1 MKIFFIFL
9 ITISPLLSQW
19 KEQERPIS
27 LYRLN
32 NIASGSDFLVGSL
45 DDPYFSF
52 DNGETWEKRTNG
64 LPEKRGIIEKIIVD
78 NDFIYIK
85 SMSTIINPIE
95 FFYYTK
101 DKGLNWLK
109 VGEYQDYSNSKILRD
124 IKVKNNIIYVLPFS
138 YRSVIKSIDFG
149 ETWDTLGLWDK
160 NINYMNYLDVKN
172 DTIVVADAGAI
183 GSSGPVNSGVIVSI
197 DGGKTW
203 EKRNN
208 GLGLGNITCLKIH
221 KNNIFVGTKDGFYF
235 SENFGES
242 YKRAGSIIYNTYINE
257 IEIVDDTVYI
267 ATEFGLFKALN
278 LWKEWVEI
286 PQFKLQFVNDIH
298 YKRNNLFVSSRDRDY
313 SNYYSYLSQDKNH
326 FKQLNFIKE
335 STLSDFLLDYPNLYF
350 STYNFTQNYIY
361 SKSKIDD
368 NNSIIYD
375 ENLTKGLYSLSKYNK
390 SIIARI
396 VSFSSKGDN
405 NQIILS
411 SNNGVSWKTIKL
423 NNEKINIRTV
433 LLLKE
438 DTIFVAS
445 NDSLYISSDF
455 GENWGIFKTEDFVVN
470 ENLSKIINIKRING
484 KIYFYGS
491 GRILETDDQ
500 LSYWKPLL
508 NITHNEYNREI
519 FNISKFRNS
528 IFSISFKGNLVEPS
542 TIDFSRSTD
551 EGKTWENIENR
562 FNDYND
568 IRFLNVYN
576 IEDYVFVGTT
586 SGVFYSKDNGD
597 SFEEINDGISNSA
610 MSNGKEFYIY
620 DDKLVYCSGGGIF
633 HRDLEE
639 LGITLTSV
647 EKTEQRNYLY
657 TFPPFPQPTKQEVK
671 ISTYWDSALPF
682 TADDVEIYNLAGIKI
697 NTENKLSIN
706 KETNYKGHIIW
717 DTSGEQ
723 AGIYIVNIKHGTE
736 TRMQK
741 VMVEK

>member
-160 NINYMNYLDVKN
+160 NINYMNYLDVRN
-172 DTIVVADAGAI
+172 DTIVVADAGAF
-183 GSSGPVNSGVIVSI
+183 GSAGPVNSGVIVSI

-208 GLGLGNITCLKIH
+208 GLGLGNITCLKIY
-221 KNNIFVGTKDGFYF
+221 KNNIFVGNKDGFYF

-242 YKRAGSIIYNTYINE
+242 YKRAGSIIYNTYLND
-257 IEIVDDTVYI
+257 IEIIDDTVYI
-267 ATEFGLFKALN
+267 ATETGLYKAID

-286 PQFKLQFVNDIH
+286 PQFKLQRVFEIH
-298 YKRNNLFVSSRDRDY
+298 YGLNKLFVSASHRNY
-313 SNYYSYLSQDKNH
+313 SNSKSYYSKNLELFDVLR
-326 FKQLNFIKE
+326 FKKE
-335 STLSDFLLDYPNLYF
+335 SDLNTFEFNFPNLYF
-350 STYNFTQNYIY
+350 STENFTGNSIY
-361 SKSKIDD
+361 KIDGF
-368 NNSIIYD
+368 NSENIEITTDYYGESLWNISTYEEIIACKLRPYTNKEPKNRILLSND
-375 ENLTKGLYSLSKYNK
+375 LGNTWEIKEILNEQLDIREIFVLNQDSLLLGTKNGLYFSSDLGTNWDLFLTKD
-390 SIIARI
+390 SI
-396 VSFSSKGDN
+396 
-405 NQIILS
+405 
-411 SNNGVSWKTIKL
+411 
-423 NNEKINIRTV
+423 
-433 LLLKE
+433 
-438 DTIFVAS
+438 
-445 NDSLYISSDF
+445 
-455 GENWGIFKTEDFVVN
+455 VN
-470 ENLSKIINIKRING
+470 ENLSKILNIKKINN
-484 KIYFYGS
+484 KIYLYGD
-491 GRILETDDQ
+491 GRILETDKN
-500 LSYWKPLL
+500 LTYWKQILTEKS
-508 NITHNEYNREI
+508 NDFYNEI
-519 FNISKFRNS
+519 FDVSKFKNNVF
-528 IFSISFKGNLVEPS
+528 IVSFKGQFIEPS
-542 TIDFSRSTD
+542 TIDFTRSTD

-597 SFEEINDGISNSA
+597 SFEEINDGLSNSA

-633 HRDLEE
+633 HRNLEE
-639 LGITLTSV
+639 LGITLLV
-647 EKTEQRNYLY
+647 EKTEERNYLY

-682 TADDVEIYNLAGIKI
+682 TIDDVEIYNLAGIKV
-697 NTENKLSIN
+697 NTTNKLSIK

-736 TRMQK
+736 TRTQK

>member
-1 MKIFFIFL
+1 MFLLYIILLTSIIFPKWNKLVTPKNLSNLENITSGNDFIVGA
-9 ITISPLLSQW
+9 
-19 KEQERPIS
+19 S
-27 LYRLN
+27 LMP
-32 NIASGSDFLVGSL
+32 F
-45 DDPYFSF
+45 FSF
-52 DNGETWEKRTNG
+52 DGGETWELRNNG
-64 LPEKRGIIEKIIVD
+64 LPEDFGTIDKLVVDDDIVYVLSSVGSLSLRS
-78 NDFIYIK
+78 DFYF
-85 SMSTIINPIE
+85 TI
-95 FFYYTK
+95 
-101 DKGLNWLK
+101 DKGMNWNK
-109 VGEYQDYSNSKILRD
+109 VGENQNYTNHRILND
-124 IKVKNNIIYVLPFS
+124 LKVENGTIYVLPYSF
-138 YRSVIKSIDFG
+138 RSIIKSTDFG

>member
-160 NINYMNYLDVKN
+160 NINYMNYLDVRN
-172 DTIVVADAGAI
+172 DTIVVADAGAF
-183 GSSGPVNSGVIVSI
+183 GSAGPVNSGVIVSI

-208 GLGLGNITCLKIH
+208 GLGLGNITCLKIY
-221 KNNIFVGTKDGFYF
+221 KNNIFVGNKDGFYF

-242 YKRAGSIIYNTYINE
+242 YKRAGSIIYNTYLND
-257 IEIVDDTVYI
+257 IEIIDDTVYI
-267 ATEFGLFKALN
+267 ATETGLYKAID

-286 PQFKLQFVNDIH
+286 PQFKLQRVFEIH
-298 YKRNNLFVSSRDRDY
+298 YGLNKLFVSASHRNY
-313 SNYYSYLSQDKNH
+313 SNSKSYYSKNLELFDVLR
-326 FKQLNFIKE
+326 FKKE
-335 STLSDFLLDYPNLYF
+335 SDLNTFEFNFPNLYF
-350 STYNFTQNYIY
+350 STENFTGNSIY
-361 SKSKIDD
+361 KIDGF
-368 NNSIIYD
+368 NSENIEITTDYYGESLWNISTYEEIIACKLRPYTNKEPKNRILLSND
-375 ENLTKGLYSLSKYNK
+375 LGNTWEIKEILNEQLDIREIFVLNQDSLLLGTKNGLYFSSDLGTNWDLFLTKD
-390 SIIARI
+390 SI
-396 VSFSSKGDN
+396 
-405 NQIILS
+405 
-411 SNNGVSWKTIKL
+411 
-423 NNEKINIRTV
+423 
-433 LLLKE
+433 
-438 DTIFVAS
+438 
-445 NDSLYISSDF
+445 
-455 GENWGIFKTEDFVVN
+455 VN
-470 ENLSKIINIKRING
+470 ENLSKILNIKKINN
-484 KIYFYGS
+484 KIYLYGD
-491 GRILETDDQ
+491 GRILETDKN
-500 LSYWKPLL
+500 LTYWKQILTEKS
-508 NITHNEYNREI
+508 NDFYNEI
-519 FNISKFRNS
+519 FDVSKFKNNVF
-528 IFSISFKGNLVEPS
+528 IVSFKGQFIEPS
-542 TIDFSRSTD
+542 TIDFTRSTD

-597 SFEEINDGISNSA
+597 SFEEINDGLSNSA

-633 HRDLEE
+633 HRNLEE
-639 LGITLTSV
+639 LGITLLV
-647 EKTEQRNYLY
+647 EKTEERNYLY

-682 TADDVEIYNLAGIKI
+682 TIDDVEIYNLAGIKI

-706 KETNYKGHIIW
+706 KETNYNGHIIW

-736 TRMQK
+736 TRTQK